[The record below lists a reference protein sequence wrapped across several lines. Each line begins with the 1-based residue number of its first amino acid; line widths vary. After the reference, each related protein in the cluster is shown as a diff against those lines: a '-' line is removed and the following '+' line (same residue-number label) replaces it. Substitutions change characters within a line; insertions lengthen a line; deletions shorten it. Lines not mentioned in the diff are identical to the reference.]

1 MKNNSN
7 NLQEIVSSLLWGD
20 NLKAGWIF
28 RHYRQL
34 GEMII
39 GKKEYKKSG
48 GVKDI
53 DKPQNVYKIVIKG
66 DFKKKYAK
74 IYRKSCKCKLLAWR
88 YFCYLEM
95 QLWRMLRSTETWNVI
110 AMTFKFAL
118 LVGAGTFLVAL
129 IFALLSVD
137 QVKGSKVYQVM
148 FSMPMAIASVPA
160 ASMFIFLLSSKG
172 IVNRLLGLSIDW
184 FGSADWALIAIGI
197 VTIWSHV
204 GSSYLYLLV
213 GFRNVPMD
221 LRESAKLDG
230 AGWWSQVKNIL
241 LPIASPQI
249 FFVVFLNILNS
260 FKTFSYF
267 KLLTGSGVGGSTD
280 VLIYQIYKQAFVFG
294 RFETACVYSVF
305 LFLII
310 FFFTRLQ
317 FAFEKRA
324 VHYQ

>member
-1 MKNNSN
+1 MRSGKRSKEKEKIKITAG
-7 NLQEIVSSLLWGD
+7 LQTKKTWIPYALLLPCFIFFIVFSFWP
-20 NLKAGWIF
+20 F
-28 RHYRQL
+28 
-34 GEMII
+34 
-39 GKKEYKKSG
+39 
-48 GVKDI
+48 
-53 DKPQNVYKIVIKG
+53 IKG
-66 DFKKKYAK
+66 
-74 IYRKSCKCKLLAWR
+74 IYLSMTLTDMYGKAVKWVGS
-88 YFCYLEM
+88 FNYLRAVKNPEF
-95 QLWRMLRSTETWNVI
+95 WNMI
-110 AMTFKFAL
+110 GITFKFAL
-118 LVGAGTFLVAL
+118 LIGVGTFLVAL

-148 FSMPMAIASVPA
+148 FSLPMAIASVPA
-160 ASMFIFLLSSKG
+160 SSMFIFLLSSEG

-184 FGSADWALIAIGI
+184 FGNKDVALIAIAV

-221 LRESAKLDG
+221 LRESARLDG
-230 AGWWSQVKNIL
+230 AGWWEQVKNIL

-260 FKTFSYF
+260 FKSFSYF

-280 VLIYQIYKQAFVFG
+280 VLIYQIYKQAFG
-294 RFETACVYSVF
+294 LNRFETACVYSVF

-317 FAFEKRA
+317 FAFEKRM